1 MCKGCG
7 CSTGNKSKAKKKP
20 AKKVVKKRACGT
32 KKK

>member
-7 CSTGNKSKAKKKP
+7 CSAGNKSKAKKKT
-20 AKKVVKKRACGT
+20 AKKAAKKPACGT